1 MKVLHVIP
9 SISPVRGGTSR
20 AIVDMVGALNDR
32 GIEAEIATTNDDG
45 DRVLD
50 VTLGERLLYQRLPTY
65 FFPRFSPPIA
75 SLREFAFSGAFTTWL
90 LQNIANY
97 DLIHVHALFSYTAT
111 AAMAIA
117 RLRQIPY
124 VTTPHGLL
132 CEWSLQQSASKKQ
145 TYLNLIERANLDRSQ
160 ALHLTCQQERDD
172 VMCLNLKSPTFI
184 LPLALTTH
192 PTPIA
197 NAAALLRQSLN
208 CPSDQPIILF
218 LSRLHYKK
226 GLDYLIPALGQLTH
240 HRFTF
245 VIAGNGTPEY
255 EAEIRS
261 SLQVAGI
268 EERTRMVGFVEGAQ
282 KDLFIQ
288 GASLF
293 ALTSHSENFG
303 IAVLEALAVGTPV
316 LVTPGV
322 GLATVVRD
330 QNLGYV
336 PDLDLDEIITALD
349 RYLAD
354 PNAAKVMGDRARHFI
369 GENYTW
375 DKIAADLIQVYQAV
389 VERQP
394 IPSFT

>member
-1 MKVLHVIP
+1 
-9 SISPVRGGTSR
+9 
-20 AIVDMVGALNDR
+20 
-32 GIEAEIATTNDDG
+32 
-45 DRVLD
+45 
-50 VTLGERLLYQRLPTY
+50 
-65 FFPRFSPPIA
+65 
-75 SLREFAFSGAFTTWL
+75 
-90 LQNIANY
+90 
-97 DLIHVHALFSYTAT
+97 
-111 AAMAIA
+111 
-117 RLRQIPY
+117 
-124 VTTPHGLL
+124 
-132 CEWSLQQSASKKQ
+132 
-145 TYLNLIERANLDRSQ
+145 
-160 ALHLTCQQERDD
+160 
-172 VMCLNLKSPTFI
+172 
-184 LPLALTTH
+184 
-192 PTPIA
+192 
-197 NAAALLRQSLN
+197 
-208 CPSDQPIILF
+208 
-218 LSRLHYKK
+218 
-226 GLDYLIPALGQLTH
+226 
-240 HRFTF
+240 
-245 VIAGNGTPEY
+245 
-255 EAEIRS
+255 
-261 SLQVAGI
+261 
-268 EERTRMVGFVEGAQ
+268 MVGFVEGAQ

-394 IPSFT
+394 IPSFTSTKAGDILSL